1 MINYPI
7 TCTTHATKMAWIER
21 AIELLRIEHNVIGKW
36 YREGI
41 TFEEY
46 QTLRAWVQ
54 SRIEHRDTKLTETE
68 WNMYQRI
75 RFEPISDKLHGARGQ
90 LRQMLY
96 KSNRFSPNLD
106 DDIS

>member
-36 YREGI
+36 FREGI

-54 SRIEHRDTKLTETE
+54 SRIDYRETKLTEAE
-68 WNMYQRI
+68 WDTYKEI
-75 RFEPISDKLHGARGQ
+75 RFDKVSGKLHEARGQ
-90 LRQMLY
+90 IRGLLY
-96 KSNRFSPNLD
+96 NSTRFSPNLD
-106 DDIS
+106 DDIN